1 MIPRKARYVPEMWF
15 RATTIASLDVEKS
28 FTVLEFT
35 RPNFGPFA
43 CWLRQMA
50 AARLDGMKLYVT
62 ADERE
67 RVIEVDAGSRV
78 TLDRAID
85 LSILTTRR
93 LRVNVLNKTGALVT
107 NYPVRLAYSIDHPP
121 AVERVPPVFD
131 PYTLKLIEMVEI
143 SERVTVKAGKEE
155 RVGPPIS
162 IPVGQF
168 CTIFEIACERSV
180 KVGDPKIKV
189 IRDGEDVE
197 LDIDCYAMPD
207 LEFGQRCWIPATET
221 MEVKLASSGGVTNYR
236 VRYRYCFARMVPEL
250 VKLWALP
257 VPVVPPR

>member
-1 MIPRKARYVPEMWF
+1 
-15 RATTIASLDVEKS
+15 
-28 FTVLEFT
+28 
-35 RPNFGPFA
+35 
-43 CWLRQMA
+43 
-50 AARLDGMKLYVT
+50 MKLWVA

-78 TLDRAID
+78 TLDRAVE
-85 LSILTTRR
+85 LSILTSRR
-93 LRVNVLNKTGALVT
+93 LKVDVYNDTGATVT
-107 NYPVRLAYSIDHPP
+107 NYPVRLAYSVGHLPV
-121 AVERVPPVFD
+121 VERIPPVFE
-131 PYTLKLIEMVEI
+131 PFALKLIEMLEV

-155 RVGPPIS
+155 RVGLPIS